1 MVGRRAGTISRI
13 NAVKWLK
20 ATAKRFRPRAQG
32 CFNPGSIAKHSA
44 NRNAVAS
51 HRDVT
56 RATKQVKKDC
66 RTSDATA
73 LRLRETLCD
82 SPRVEAILGFGTEP
96 RCGIFGEAFSQN
108 TKSIAISDQKPS
120 SPIKW
125 VFIIRGAPQ
134 TQNALLQ
141 RFG

>member
-13 NAVKWLK
+13 NAVKWGEGYREAVSSQSPGLLQPWVNRE
-20 ATAKRFRPRAQG
+20 TLRQPQRG
-32 CFNPGSIAKHSA
+32 C
-44 NRNAVAS
+44 
-51 HRDVT
+51 VT
-56 RATKQVKKDC
+56 ETLRATKQVKKDY

-82 SPRVEAILGFGTEP
+82 SPRVEATLGFGTEP

-120 SPIKW
+120 SPIIW